1 MPLAD
6 ALQAYFGIAK
16 SKLSGLDQRQR
27 FFLAAGAAGLLT
39 VLGLLFFAARRQP
52 QYAVA
57 FSGLQVEDAAAIVAK
72 LQEQGV
78 PYRLSAGETA
88 VLVPAEKVHEVRL
101 QMASAGLPSSGTVGF
116 ELFDSTNLGMTEFA
130 EQLNYRR
137 ALEGELARTI
147 SALEAVEQARVHIA
161 LPEKSV
167 FADFEKPATASVL
180 VKLRPGMRLTE
191 DQILGITHLVSS
203 SISGLSPERVTVLD
217 TRGTVLSDG
226 NRESPQG
233 ASSELVRA
241 QRAYEQALEAKVLA
255 MLSTALGPN
264 RAVVTVHADIDW
276 TQKETSAE
284 TYEPTAQ
291 PLVRSAYEVREAQR
305 PQGHAPEGV
314 PGVQSNQQLVPTYPG
329 TAQQATAAAQGQTE
343 SNTYERSESTYNY
356 ELSKVVSRSVELPG
370 RVRRLSVSVLLDGV
384 QDEQQLQ
391 QLRSAVEA
399 AVGSDAARGDSV
411 VVESIAFDRSFY
423 EQEEAALA
431 RQERQALLTRAGQ
444 LGAILVAA
452 IVLLLVGR
460 SLFLRRTV
468 PAGGPT
474 VTVSPAA
481 RGEARLGEAR
491 QALQLP
497 TGEAIPLSQEQ
508 LALAESVQKHHQLI
522 TLAQRQPELIAQVLQ
537 FWLHEGSSTSRR
549 T

>member
-1 MPLAD
+1 
-6 ALQAYFGIAK
+6 
-16 SKLSGLDQRQR
+16 
-27 FFLAAGAAGLLT
+27 
-39 VLGLLFFAARRQP
+39 
-52 QYAVA
+52 
-57 FSGLQVEDAAAIVAK
+57 
-72 LQEQGV
+72 
-78 PYRLSAGETA
+78 
-88 VLVPAEKVHEVRL
+88 
-101 QMASAGLPSSGTVGF
+101 
-116 ELFDSTNLGMTEFA
+116 
-130 EQLNYRR
+130 
-137 ALEGELARTI
+137 
-147 SALEAVEQARVHIA
+147 
-161 LPEKSV
+161 
-167 FADFEKPATASVL
+167 
-180 VKLRPGMRLTE
+180 
-191 DQILGITHLVSS
+191 
-203 SISGLSPERVTVLD
+203 VLD